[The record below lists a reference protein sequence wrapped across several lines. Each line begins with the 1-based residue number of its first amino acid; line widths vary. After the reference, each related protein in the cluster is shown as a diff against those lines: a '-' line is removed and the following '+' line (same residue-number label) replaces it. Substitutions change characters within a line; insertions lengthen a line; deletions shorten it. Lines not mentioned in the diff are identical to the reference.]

1 MRGELLAAAAAGPR
15 HRGAGVS
22 PRFVSVFMAALLAAG
37 CSAGEPV
44 EQFPGR
50 MIASYDDATTPEAI
64 RGRAMMQNSKL
75 LEGLAAD
82 VNDSLKLPR
91 DIALIGQQCGQANAG
106 WNKTEN
112 RIRICYELADLNL
125 RLFDKD
131 PNDGEALGE
140 LSQPA
145 AYAAAVDALY
155 AVFFHELGHA
165 VISLYDL
172 PFTGREEDVAD
183 QLSAFVV
190 LEADDFLTDFP
201 DAARVMEAYAAM
213 FDKWAA
219 LRGTADASDFA
230 EAHSL
235 NESRMFNLR
244 CWIYGSDPAAH
255 AHMIADG
262 SLPEARAAGCPE
274 EYQQL
279 RKAWSTLLAPYIV
292 RPN

>member
-1 MRGELLAAAAAGPR
+1 MRGELLTAATTGPR
-15 HRGAGVS
+15 HRVAGVIS
-22 PRFVSVFMAALLAAG
+22 NCVLVLTAALLAAG
-37 CSAGEPV
+37 CSAGEPA

-91 DIALIGQQCGQANAG
+91 DVALIGQQCGTANAG

-183 QLSAFVV
+183 QLSAFVA
-190 LEADDFLTDFP
+190 LETDNFLTDFS

-219 LRGTADASDFA
+219 LRGTADAADFA

-235 NESRMFNLR
+235 NESRVFNLR

-255 AHMIADG
+255 ADMIADG

-279 RKAWSTLLAPYIV
+279 RKAWSTLLGPYIV

>member
-1 MRGELLAAAAAGPR
+1 MSSRC
-15 HRGAGVS
+15 
-22 PRFVSVFMAALLAAG
+22 VSVFMAALLAAG
-37 CSAGEPV
+37 CSAGEPA

-64 RGRAMMQNSKL
+64 RGRELMQNSKL

-91 DIALIGQQCGQANAG
+91 DVALIGQQCGQANAG

-190 LEADDFLTDFP
+190 LEADEFLKDFP
-201 DAARVMEAYAAM
+201 DAAQVMEAYAAM

-235 NESRMFNLR
+235 NEARMFNLR

-255 AHMIADG
+255 ADMIADG
-262 SLPEARAAGCPE
+262 RLPEARAAGCPE

-279 RKAWSTLLAPYIV
+279 RKAWMKLLAPYLK
-292 RPN
+292 